1 MPTFSASITAL
12 FLLGVPAAM
21 AAQAQSGGKISHD
34 RSTARTERFTDRW
47 LTRSVRGF
55 SPTLKTTGRP
65 TSNGAEQFSTDDAR
79 YHLHPCTTD
88 RAWRSATS
96 SSCGTGRSYRTEWL
110 RLDPPPAI
118 GGGSP
123 VEAPARA
130 MGPRWQRGIPKD
142 GSGTG
147 AEAEHAKIAVGAKV
161 VRREPGMPTRPAH
174 GPRLVSHDSA
184 GVGS

>member
-1 MPTFSASITAL
+1 MTLDIICTLAPRIARGEAL
-12 FLLGVPAAM
+12 PRAAAGPV
-21 AAQAQSGGKISHD
+21 AAI
-34 RSTARTERFTDRW
+34 E
-47 LTRSVRGF
+47 L
-55 SPTLKTTGRP
+55 
-65 TSNGAEQFSTDDAR
+65 N
-79 YHLHPCTTD
+79 
-88 RAWRSATS
+88 
-96 SSCGTGRSYRTEWL
+96 WL